1 MSITLTM
8 HLICKVGSISLLSL
22 CYLVNRGRELWFG
35 IINWVDNVNWPP
47 LSVSKLTFG
56 ALALRQSEWRRAN
69 ARNFSLE
76 TLYGDQLHHQLSW
89 YCRITLLFLPPT
101 QHHSLVRNPLYSSE
115 IGSSPGHVDK
125 HFFSSFYY
133 LSPFTPTM
141 LDKLKKQLISANFT
155 QTSRRNIVFSSSCQI
170 VSSASA
176 LQAVC
181 RTDLFSTR
189 IYLPLNFSH
198 SLRGVWHYSFSSI
211 LLLCFRWTLG
221 VRGEPV
227 VKSVL
232 LDLNKGRGL

>member
-89 YCRITLLFLPPT
+89 YCRITLLFLPST

-133 LSPFTPTM
+133 LSPFTPYNAWQIKKTINFC
-141 LDKLKKQLISANFT
+141 KLPADFT
-155 QTSRRNIVFSSSCQI
+155 QKYCVF
-170 VSSASA
+170 
-176 LQAVC
+176 
-181 RTDLFSTR
+181 FK
-189 IYLPLNFSH
+189 LPDSE
-198 SLRGVWHYSFSSI
+198 
-211 LLLCFRWTLG
+211 LG
-221 VRGEPV
+221 VRFTGCMQDWLILYENISSA
-227 VKSVL
+227 KFLTFSSWSLTL
-232 LDLNKGRGL
+232 LVQ

>member
-89 YCRITLLFLPPT
+89 YCRITLLFLPST

-133 LSPFTPTM
+133 LSPFTPYNAWQIKKTINFC
-141 LDKLKKQLISANFT
+141 KLPADFT
-155 QTSRRNIVFSSSCQI
+155 QKYCVFFKLPDSELGVHFTGCMQDWLILYENISSAKFLTFSSW
-170 VSSASA
+170 
-176 LQAVC
+176 
-181 RTDLFSTR
+181 
-189 IYLPLNFSH
+189 
-198 SLRGVWHYSFSSI
+198 SLT
-211 LLLCFRWTLG
+211 LL
-221 VRGEPV
+221 VQ
-227 VKSVL
+227 
-232 LDLNKGRGL
+232 

>member
-133 LSPFTPTM
+133 LSPFTPYNAWQIKKTINFC
-141 LDKLKKQLISANFT
+141 KLHADFT
-155 QTSRRNIVFSSSCQI
+155 QKYCVF
-170 VSSASA
+170 
-176 LQAVC
+176 
-181 RTDLFSTR
+181 FK
-189 IYLPLNFSH
+189 LPDSE
-198 SLRGVWHYSFSSI
+198 
-211 LLLCFRWTLG
+211 LG
-221 VRGEPV
+221 VRFTGCMQDWLILYENISSA
-227 VKSVL
+227 KFLTFSSLSLTL
-232 LDLNKGRGL
+232 LVQ

>member
-133 LSPFTPTM
+133 LSPFTPYNAWQIKKTINFC
-141 LDKLKKQLISANFT
+141 KLPADFT
-155 QTSRRNIVFSSSCQI
+155 QKYCVF
-170 VSSASA
+170 
-176 LQAVC
+176 
-181 RTDLFSTR
+181 FK
-189 IYLPLNFSH
+189 LPDSE
-198 SLRGVWHYSFSSI
+198 
-211 LLLCFRWTLG
+211 LG
-221 VRGEPV
+221 VRFTGCMQDWLILYENISSA
-227 VKSVL
+227 KFLTFSSWSLTL
-232 LDLNKGRGL
+232 LVQ

>member
-101 QHHSLVRNPLYSSE
+101 QHRSLVRNPLYSSE
-115 IGSSPGHVDK
+115 IGSSPGHIDK

-133 LSPFTPTM
+133 LSPFTPYNAWQIKKTINFC
-141 LDKLKKQLISANFT
+141 KLHADFT
-155 QTSRRNIVFSSSCQI
+155 QKYCVF
-170 VSSASA
+170 
-176 LQAVC
+176 
-181 RTDLFSTR
+181 FK
-189 IYLPLNFSH
+189 LPDSE
-198 SLRGVWHYSFSSI
+198 
-211 LLLCFRWTLG
+211 LG
-221 VRGEPV
+221 VRFTGCMQDWLILYENISSA
-227 VKSVL
+227 KFLTFSSWSLTL
-232 LDLNKGRGL
+232 LVQ

>member
-8 HLICKVGSISLLSL
+8 HLICKVGSISLVSL
-22 CYLVNRGRELWFG
+22 RYLVNRGRELQFG

-125 HFFSSFYY
+125 HFFRSFCY
-133 LSPFTPTM
+133 LSPFTPYTAWRIKKTINFC
-141 LDKLKKQLISANFT
+141 KLHADLTQKYCVFFKLPDSELGVRFT
-155 QTSRRNIVFSSSCQI
+155 
-170 VSSASA
+170 
-176 LQAVC
+176 
-181 RTDLFSTR
+181 FSTR
-189 IYLPLNFSH
+189 MYLPLNFSR

>member
-1 MSITLTM
+1 MSIKLTM

-89 YCRITLLFLPPT
+89 YCRITLLFLPST

-133 LSPFTPTM
+133 LSPFTPYNAWQIKKTINFC
-141 LDKLKKQLISANFT
+141 KLHADFT
-155 QTSRRNIVFSSSCQI
+155 QKYCVF
-170 VSSASA
+170 
-176 LQAVC
+176 
-181 RTDLFSTR
+181 FK
-189 IYLPLNFSH
+189 LPDSK
-198 SLRGVWHYSFSSI
+198 
-211 LLLCFRWTLG
+211 LG
-221 VRGEPV
+221 VRFTGCMQDWLILYENISSA
-227 VKSVL
+227 KFLTFSSWSLTL
-232 LDLNKGRGL
+232 LVQ